1 MPVLS
6 RRAARAALAGL
17 LAGLFGAAAVTLAP
31 AAVAAD
37 TAAPVAEAVQAAAV
51 PLATA
56 SVHADGPHRAAHTEL
71 PAGGAKAPAS
81 TIMCAKVA
89 AKAGF
94 SFTKTVATP
103 AGAQPQI
110 VVAIAVAMA
119 ESSCTPH
126 AKNVNEGGS
135 VDRGLW
141 QMNSRYHPEV
151 SDGCAYQIQCNANAA
166 WTVSSHGA
174 RWSPWSAY
182 NNGSWRA
189 FLTNARAAI
198 SGGFTFLLG
207 NQAAGTCLAAD
218 RADRADQAEQTD
230 QAGGARVWQWTC
242 DPADRY
248 QQWTVTSAVG
258 GAPVLRNLGTG
269 TCLAWDP
276 AKPGNGAPVVQR
288 ACAAADPAEQFAFLG
303 TGRLN
308 VAGEADGLMQNVH
321 SGSCLAADS
330 SAPAGNGK
338 VVRQWACANNDRY
351 QMWN

>member
-1 MPVLS
+1 M
-6 RRAARAALAGL
+6 
-17 LAGLFGAAAVTLAP
+17 
-31 AAVAAD
+31 
-37 TAAPVAEAVQAAAV
+37 
-51 PLATA
+51 PLAIA

-71 PAGGAKAPAS
+71 PAGGAKAPVA

-94 SFTKTVATP
+94 SFTKTVATS

-119 ESSCTPH
+119 ESSCTPR

-141 QMNSRYHPEV
+141 QMNSRYHSEV
-151 SDGCAYQIQCNANAA
+151 SDSCAYQIQCNANAA

-174 RWSPWSAY
+174 KWSPWSAY
-182 NNGSWRA
+182 NNGSWKT
-189 FLTNARAAI
+189 FLANARAAI

-218 RADRADQAEQTD
+218 RADHAD
-230 QAGGARVWQWTC
+230 GAHVWQWKC

-258 GAPVLRNLGTG
+258 AAPILRNLGTG

-276 AKPGNGAPVVQR
+276 AKTGDGGRVFQR
-288 ACAAADPAEQFAFLG
+288 ACAVGDAAEQFAFLG

-321 SGSCLAADS
+321 SGICLAADS
-330 SAPAGNGK
+330 SVPADNGK
-338 VVRQWACANNDRY
+338 VVRQWGCANNDRY